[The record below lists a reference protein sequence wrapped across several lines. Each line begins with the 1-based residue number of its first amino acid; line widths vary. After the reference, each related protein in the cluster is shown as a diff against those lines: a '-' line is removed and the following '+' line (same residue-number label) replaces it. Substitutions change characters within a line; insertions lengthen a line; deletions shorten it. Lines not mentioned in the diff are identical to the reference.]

1 MAQWLMKHLS
11 LCLDKACEL
20 RSCQKESFSALE
32 AGKERESRCG
42 DGERERE
49 KEGDTQKRARQ
60 IDEKHFLIFHNSAN
74 SALSLKPI

>member
-42 DGERERE
+42 DGERERR
-49 KEGDTQKRARQ
+49 KETLRREQDRLMRTT
-60 IDEKHFLIFHNSAN
+60 F
-74 SALSLKPI
+74 